1 MFDCEFFSHKTVF
14 RGKGENN
21 IRSGNLYTFP
31 DVLIRKKRLQLS
43 DQFLSSESAL
53 QGRQDFFDIG
63 ELPDR
68 IYLDKCNPASFIQ
81 DDVGSFRKTFDTQ
94 NAQ

>member
-1 MFDCEFFSHKTVF
+1 MFDCEIFSHKTVF

-43 DQFLSSESAL
+43 EQLLSSESAL
-53 QGRQDFFDIG
+53 QGRQDFSDIG

-68 IYLDKCNPASFIQ
+68 VYLDERNPARFIQ
-81 DDVGSFRKTFDTQ
+81 DDVGPF
-94 NAQ
+94 